1 MEERD
6 ASSSPLRSTNSPTV
20 VLVIGMAGS
29 GKTTFLHALSQHLSG
44 EGRQRVYTINLDPA
58 AVDVPYTANIDIRD
72 TVKYKEVMK
81 HYHLG
86 PNGAILTSLNLF
98 STKFDQVLSLLET
111 RAPNLDYVVIDTPG
125 QIEAFNW
132 SASGSI
138 ITETL
143 ALAFPTIVAY
153 VVDTPRSNRPVTFMS
168 NMLYACRY
176 AARMRTPMGSCPL
189 ILVSVRQLSV
199 LYKIRLPFVLCFNK
213 IDVESHSFALDWMNN
228 PEKYRDDLH
237 HDITY
242 LASLSRSMSLVLEEF
257 YRNLRAVGVS
267 AATGAGMQ
275 AFFEALA
282 EAKNE
287 YNTDFVEWIRRRR
300 EGIDMEERIR
310 VHREMGAFET
320 HLRECI

>member
-1 MEERD
+1 
-6 ASSSPLRSTNSPTV
+6 V
-20 VLVIGMAGS
+20 
-29 GKTTFLHALSQHLSG
+29 Q
-44 EGRQRVYTINLDPA
+44 
-58 AVDVPYTANIDIRD
+58 AVDVPYTANIGTICSAIPRVALLEYNCVDIRD

-300 EGIDMEERIR
+300 EGIDMVMTRERSRIYANGLLLWCLPCR
-310 VHREMGAFET
+310 RRGFASTVRWEHSRHILENAFE
-320 HLRECI
+320 

>member
-1 MEERD
+1 MPVDSE
-6 ASSSPLRSTNSPTV
+6 PL
-20 VLVIGMAGS
+20 
-29 GKTTFLHALSQHLSG
+29 LSCS
-44 EGRQRVYTINLDPA
+44 
-58 AVDVPYTANIDIRD
+58 
-72 TVKYKEVMK
+72 
-81 HYHLG
+81 YHLG

-168 NMLYACRY
+168 NMLYAC
-176 AARMRTPMGSCPL
+176 
-189 ILVSVRQLSV
+189 SV

>member
-98 STKFDQVLSLLET
+98 STKYQGSRHLPQMFRGRRCRFDQVLSLLET

-168 NMLYACRY
+168 NMLYAC
-176 AARMRTPMGSCPL
+176 
-189 ILVSVRQLSV
+189 SV